1 MRNGRGDVVGGK
13 MSVATESADFR
24 RFLPLILT
32 VVFVAL
38 TAPVQAQS
46 DDPAAH
52 EPQPVTAPA
61 AEQSVDQAAAE
72 PPGTSVSVNSG
83 LVAAAR
89 KNRAANGGEK
99 ARVSLTNKD
108 VKNSKG
114 KLTLISSSKLPEEK
128 TAVAVAVEKP
138 DTTKSSAK
146 AVSSASVVE
155 KKPADPKKVALAEL
169 RLEKASRDV
178 ADLERELA
186 RNEQQYYSEDDASY
200 RDQVIRPRFD
210 RTRIQLEN
218 AREELSAARD
228 DLQRYQ

>member
-1 MRNGRGDVVGGK
+1 

-24 RFLPLILT
+24 RFLPLIL
-32 VVFVAL
+32 VVLFVGA
-38 TAPVQAQS
+38 TAPLQAQS

-52 EPQPVTAPA
+52 EAQPVAAPTP
-61 AEQSVDQAAAE
+61 EQTVDQAADEA
-72 PPGTSVSVNSG
+72 PGTSVSVNSG

-128 TAVAVAVEKP
+128 TTVPAAVEKP
-138 DTTKSSAK
+138 DASAK
-146 AVSSASVVE
+146 AVPAASVVE
-155 KKPADPKKVALAEL
+155 KKPADPKKIALAEL

-178 ADLERELA
+178 ADLEQELA

-210 RTRIQLEN
+210 RTRIQLEK